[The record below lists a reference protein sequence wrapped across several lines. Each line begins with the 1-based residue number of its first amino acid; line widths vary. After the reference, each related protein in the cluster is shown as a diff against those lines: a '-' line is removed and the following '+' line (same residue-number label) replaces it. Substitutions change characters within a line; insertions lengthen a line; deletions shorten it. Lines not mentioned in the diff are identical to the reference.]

1 MQAIKIIKRKM
12 SNNRGSALV
21 GVVVAS
27 ILIGIAVTGVMSVT
41 GSTINHEAAALENEK
56 AFYAAESG
64 LLIGTRWRTM
74 QNPTLWAH
82 GTVEP
87 ICVELIN
94 GTSVNVKDSVGL
106 NYTAYIT
113 STAMSA
119 KLPYI
124 KKISWVTT
132 YNDSAHIFT
141 FSNWTE
147 SNVPL

>member
-1 MQAIKIIKRKM
+1 
-12 SNNRGSALV
+12 
-21 GVVVAS
+21 
-27 ILIGIAVTGVMSVT
+27 
-41 GSTINHEAAALENEK
+41 
-56 AFYAAESG
+56 
-64 LLIGTRWRTM
+64 M

-124 KKISWVTT
+124 KTISWVM
-132 YNDSAHIFT
+132 T
-141 FSNWTE
+141 FNSSENKFIYSKWTE
-147 SNVPL
+147 KNM